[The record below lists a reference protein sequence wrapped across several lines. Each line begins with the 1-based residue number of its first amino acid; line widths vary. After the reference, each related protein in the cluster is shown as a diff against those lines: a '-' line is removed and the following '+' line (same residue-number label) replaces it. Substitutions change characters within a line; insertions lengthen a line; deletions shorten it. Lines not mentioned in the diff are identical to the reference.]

1 MHVSPLIYLSHAETI
16 QRDERSY
23 RSVCVAES
31 VAQRVKDTVL
41 LLQRLESLLWCRFL
55 ECLRATGVPP
65 KKTYMLCRNSPNVI
79 KVRPRACWGTWSPSS
94 FLSLNIAPD
103 FPFPALGYFPL
114 SLPTLLGPPLVSRR
128 ANHIFPIPF
137 KAASLGDQNGTPQP
151 HSRVA
156 LQSSASNTSTDCE
169 HSFMQ

>member
-1 MHVSPLIYLSHAETI
+1 MV
-16 QRDERSY
+16 QVR
-23 RSVCVAES
+23 
-31 VAQRVKDTVL
+31 
-41 LLQRLESLLWCRFL
+41 
-55 ECLRATGVPP
+55 LRATGVPP

-79 KVRPRACWGTWSPSS
+79 KVRPRACWGTWSLSS

-156 LQSSASNTSTDCE
+156 VQSSASNTSTDCE
-169 HSFMQ
+169 HSLCNKYFPSTFSVPSSGDTALGKTHAVEGR